1 MRVAMGLGM
10 NQKLVAFALT
20 TLAFGCSSSAEPTGQ
35 QGSPVATTA
44 NVPSSKHV
52 WMITEE
58 NYSYEGVI
66 GNTAMPYFNKLATTY
81 GLATQYYS
89 DQHSSLPALM
99 WLVAGAPVE
108 PNNDTVSCQHSEDN
122 IVRELLK
129 HGYSWRAY
137 EEDMPSAGYQSLY
150 GGTGG
155 YYYRRH
161 NPLIDFTDVC
171 PGTGQEDNSVPYTQL
186 STDLAKGFVANYAYI
201 TPDAV
206 DDLHSGTAQA
216 ADGWLASH
224 VPQILALPEFK
235 PGGDGILFVTF
246 DEADLGSDNRC
257 SATVTEGCG
266 GHVATLVIGPTV
278 TPGFKSTTT
287 YHHENLLKTVCV
299 ALGLSTCPG
308 AAESAAPMAD
318 FFGSA
323 VGTGITI
330 TSPGSGA
337 TTYDPVHLI
346 ASAKETVGV
355 AQMQVWDNGVKLG
368 WYAGSSID
376 ETYTLAAG
384 AHTTTVL
391 DLDSSNNVLH
401 KQEVSFTVATEAV
414 GVTIVSP
421 TKGESLPGGTPVHV
435 VANAFEN
442 EAIGQLQVWDNGT
455 KLGAYP
461 GSSVNQYF
469 TLAPGAHTTTII
481 DLDDSNA
488 VIHTS
493 VVSYTVEAACAA
505 PVITDPTESE
515 EVGPAIDVQASA
527 PPCIVA
533 MDAYL
538 DGNPTPVAKT
548 SSNAFA
554 SPTWVAVG
562 TGSHTLQVNG
572 WDATGAVHVSTP
584 VTFKR

>member
-1 MRVAMGLGM
+1 MRLAMQLGM
-10 NQKLVAFALT
+10 NQKLIAFALT
-20 TLAFGCSSSAEPTGQ
+20 TVAFGCSSSAESTGQ
-35 QGSPVATTA
+35 QGSPIAATA
-44 NVPSSKHV
+44 SVPSSKHV

-58 NYSYEGVI
+58 NYSFENVI
-66 GNTAMPYFNKLATTY
+66 GNTAMPYFNKLADTY

-108 PNNDTVSCQHSEDN
+108 TNNSTVSCQHSEDN

-129 HGYSWRAY
+129 NGYSWRSY
-137 EEDMPSAGYQSLY
+137 QEDMPSPGYQGLF
-150 GGTGG
+150 GGTGND
-155 YYYRRH
+155 YYRRH

-186 STDLAKGFVANYAYI
+186 STDLAKDFVANYAYI
-201 TPDAV
+201 TPDAL
-206 DDLHSGTAQA
+206 DDLHSGPATA
-216 ADGWLASH
+216 ADSWLASH
-224 VPQILALPEFK
+224 VPQILALSEFK

-246 DEADLGSDNRC
+246 DESDLGSDNRC
-257 SATVTEGCG
+257 SATVSEGCG
-266 GHVATLVIGPTV
+266 GRVATLVIGPTV

-299 ALGLSTCPG
+299 ALGLPTCPG
-308 AAESAAPMAD
+308 AAENAAPMAD
-318 FFGSA
+318 FFGSSVA
-323 VGTGITI
+323 TGVTI
-330 TSPGSGA
+330 TSPGAGA
-337 TTYDPVHLI
+337 TSYNPVRVI
-346 ASAKETVGV
+346 ANAKETVGI
-355 AQMQVWDNGVKLG
+355 AQLQVWDNGTKLG
-368 WYAGSSID
+368 AYPGSSID
-376 ETYTLAAG
+376 ETYTLTPG

-391 DLDSSNNVLH
+391 DLDASNNVLH
-401 KQEVSFTVATEAV
+401 KQEVSFTVATETL

-421 TKGESLPGGTPVHV
+421 TKGESLPAGTPVHIV
-435 VANAFEN
+435 ASAVANEP
-442 EAIGQLQVWDNGT
+442 IGQVQVWDNGT

-469 TLAPGAHTTTII
+469 TLAPGAHTTTIN

-488 VIHTS
+488 VIHSS
-493 VVSYTVEAACAA
+493 VVSYTVEAACTA
-505 PVITDPTESE
+505 PAITDPTESE
-515 EVGPAIDVQASA
+515 EVGPAIDIQASA
-527 PPCIVA
+527 PTCIVA

-538 DGNPTPVAKT
+538 DGNSTPVAKT

-572 WDATGAVHVSTP
+572 WDATGAVHASMP